1 MLLRQRHL
9 FSARAYIAV
18 IFANDPLIES
28 EKERNLCTKFFAG
41 YFFNEFTPGYSKRIT
56 QFNRYIQEASGRD
69 DLRIDTPQVSF
80 DTHAYL
86 MHERL
91 RSKLSDVL
99 ISDPARQVFLFIET
113 KYLTNWTFAADVAKG
128 LERLDKVFD
137 AEKNPHLAGA
147 KQHYFVLTSR
157 RKEEAAERPVRHY
170 TPANAPLLAY
180 SLATAANAQPR
191 EEALEAEAAEPTKKS
206 FDSLLYWEDLALM
219 CDRSE
224 VRQYMEARLKL
235 CVSSARSQHTA
246 KYFLPEVV
254 GEPPKRKRVVKKAA
268 AKVVVAEAPAAAPE

>member
-1 MLLRQRHL
+1 MPAALLLAGHPSPQ
-9 FSARAYIAV
+9 FPCPERAAQKNSV
-18 IFANDPLIES
+18 IFSNASLIES

-41 YFFNEFTPGYSKRIT
+41 YFFNEFTAGYAKRIVY
-56 QFNRYIQEASGRD
+56 FNRYLQEVTGRE
-69 DLRIDTPQVSF
+69 DLSLQSPNVSF

-86 MHERL
+86 CHERL

-113 KYLTNWTFAADVAKG
+113 KYLTNWTYAADVAKG

-137 AEKNPHLAGA
+137 TEKKPHLADA

-157 RKEEAAERPVRHY
+157 RKEEATGRPVQNY
-170 TPANAPLLAY
+170 APVTGPIFVPTPAAP
-180 SLATAANAQPR
+180 AQTVGGD
-191 EEALEAEAAEPTKKS
+191 AAESAKDS
-206 FDSLLYWEDLALM
+206 FTSVLYWEDLAQM

-235 CVSSARSQHTA
+235 CVSSARNQHKA
-246 KYFLPEVV
+246 GYFLPGV
-254 GEPPKRKRVVKKAA
+254 
-268 AKVVVAEAPAAAPE
+268 

>member
-1 MLLRQRHL
+1 MPCGLVCLAGHTGRFPATPDPMPCGQCAGT
-9 FSARAYIAV
+9 FPV

-41 YFFNEFTPGYSKRIT
+41 YFFNEFTPGYSKRIAL
-56 QFNRYIQEASGRD
+56 FNRYIQEAAGRD
-69 DLRIDTPQVSF
+69 DLRLEAPNVSF

-99 ISDPARQVFLFIET
+99 VTDPAREIFLFIET
-113 KYLTNWTFAADVAKG
+113 KYLTNWTYAADVAKG

-137 AEKNPHLAGA
+137 VEKKSHLAHA
-147 KQHYFVLTSR
+147 KHHYFVLTSR
-157 RKEEAAERPVRHY
+157 RKEEVAERPVQHY
-170 TPANAPLLAY
+170 TPANVPLYVHTPAPV
-180 SLATAANAQPR
+180 AAPVQVP
-191 EEALEAEAAEPTKKS
+191 EAEAATAKPT
-206 FDSLLYWEDLALM
+206 FTSLLYWEDLALM

-235 CVSSARSQHTA
+235 CVSSSRNQH
-246 KYFLPEVV
+246 KSLYFLP
-254 GEPPKRKRVVKKAA
+254 GA
-268 AKVVVAEAPAAAPE
+268 

>member
-1 MLLRQRHL
+1 
-9 FSARAYIAV
+9 V

-41 YFFNEFTPGYSKRIT
+41 YFFNEFTPGYSKRIAL
-56 QFNRYIQEASGRD
+56 FNRYIQEAAGRD
-69 DLRIDTPQVSF
+69 DLRLEAPNVSF

-99 ISDPARQVFLFIET
+99 VTDPAREIFLFIET
-113 KYLTNWTFAADVAKG
+113 KYLTNWTYAADVAKG

-137 AEKNPHLAGA
+137 VEKKPYLQNARH
-147 KQHYFVLTSR
+147 HYFILTSR
-157 RKEEAAERPVRHY
+157 RKEEAADRAVQQY
-170 TPANAPLLAY
+170 TPVNTPLFVHTPAVPAAPIEV
-180 SLATAANAQPR
+180 P
-191 EEALEAEAAEPTKKS
+191 EGAEGEVPAKPT
-206 FDSLLYWEDLALM
+206 FTSLLYWEDLAQM

-235 CVSSARSQHTA
+235 CVSSSRNQHKST
-246 KYFLPEVV
+246 YFLPNA
-254 GEPPKRKRVVKKAA
+254 GL
-268 AKVVVAEAPAAAPE
+268 